1 MNIFKLHFFNFLID
15 LFPIV
20 ERDIGNISSCI
31 FKFTIF
37 FTAYT
42 IKFKLFELIF
52 IHLFV
57 IKLFLK
63 LRLTLFRNQIYFNF
77 FVIFWNR
84 NCTFYLISYQLV
96 QFRIWLFS
104 NLSFLLIFNFCTENT
119 FWNVCGCM
127 SFHDFLTLWN
137 L

>member
-31 FKFTIF
+31 FNFTIF
-37 FTAYT
+37 LAAFT
-42 IKFKLFELIF
+42 IKFELFELIF

-63 LRLTLFRNQIYFNF
+63 LSLTLFRNQINFNF

-84 NCTFYLISYQLV
+84 NCTFYLISYHLV

-119 FWNVCGCM
+119 FWNVCSCM
-127 SFHDFLTLWN
+127 SLHDFLILWN